1 MQSQPSS
8 QQGERSSGFPPS
20 IRVAQ
25 DVEGRATDELSEWD
39 QKEMTFTE
47 HLKEL
52 RKRLLISIATVLAL
66 GVVMFIPSP
75 YVINFLKDAYFH
87 NVQLHAFGPAD
98 AILAEFKF
106 SIYAAIVLGLPV
118 LLYQLWMFVVPAFHP
133 RTRRLVYIYV
143 APSLLLGLCGIAFA
157 HFVVLPRVV
166 GTLILVTN
174 HIATPTFGIEST
186 VNFILVIFLA
196 FALIFQTP
204 VVMVALARIGVINS
218 DFLKRSRKYFLFG
231 FFVFGAIAAPDGNPL
246 TMLLMAL
253 PMFILY
259 EIGLWIIV
267 LLEKSW
273 RLEGARP

>member
-1 MQSQPSS
+1 MSDS
-8 QQGERSSGFPPS
+8 
-20 IRVAQ
+20 
-25 DVEGRATDELSEWD
+25 WD
-39 QKEMTFTE
+39 QKEMSFTE
-47 HLKEL
+47 HLREL
-52 RKRLLISIATVLAL
+52 RKRLLISLVTVFAL
-66 GVVMFIPSP
+66 GVILFIPSP
-75 YVINFLKDAYFH
+75 YVIDFLKNAYFH

-133 RTRRLVYIYV
+133 RTRSLVYVYV
-143 APSLLLGLCGIAFA
+143 APSFLLALVGIAFA

-166 GTLILVTN
+166 QALILVTN

-186 VNFILVIFLA
+186 INFILLIFLA

-204 VVMVALARIGVINS
+204 IVMIALARIGIVNS
-218 DFLKRSRKYFLFG
+218 TFLKKNRRYFLFG

-246 TMLLMAL
+246 TMALMAL
-253 PMFILY
+253 PMYVLY
-259 EIGLWIIV
+259 EASLWIIV

-273 RLEGARP
+273 RAEAARVH